1 MDNKSVKDG
10 VLVESCTRY
19 EARIS
24 VKRFAEAGP
33 KIQQDTVKKNHNA
46 FRLWTTICKRRD
58 FENERTP
65 STHFDAFS

>member
-33 KIQQDTVKKNHNA
+33 KIQQDTVNKTQRIPPLDYNLQTA
-46 FRLWTTICKRRD
+46 RF
-58 FENERTP
+58 
-65 STHFDAFS
+65 

>member
-1 MDNKSVKDG
+1 MKDG

-33 KIQQDTVKKNHNA
+33 KIQQDTVKKKKPQRIPPLDYNLQTA
-46 FRLWTTICKRRD
+46 RF
-58 FENERTP
+58 
-65 STHFDAFS
+65 